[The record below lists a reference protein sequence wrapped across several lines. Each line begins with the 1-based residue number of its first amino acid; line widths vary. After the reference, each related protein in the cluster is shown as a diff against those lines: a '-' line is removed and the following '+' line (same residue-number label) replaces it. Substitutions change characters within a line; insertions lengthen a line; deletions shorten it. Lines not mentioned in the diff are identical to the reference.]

1 MIDGNHRGISK
12 WIYKCGGGEGERG
25 EGRRGVRK
33 RGRGEGGRGSCKEEG
48 KEVSE
53 FFFFK
58 ATKWNL
64 AAPKLPKGFVFQ
76 LTVCVAN

>member
-1 MIDGNHRGISK
+1 MDLQVWRGR
-12 WIYKCGGGEGERG
+12 GGERRGEEGGEKEG
-25 EGRRGVRK
+25 EGRGRK
-33 RGRGEGGRGSCKEEG
+33 GSCKEEG

-53 FFFFK
+53 FFFFFK

>member
-1 MIDGNHRGISK
+1 MIDGNYRGISK

-53 FFFFK
+53 FFLYF
-58 ATKWNL
+58 L
-64 AAPKLPKGFVFQ
+64 KLLSGILQHLNFPRD
-76 LTVCVAN
+76 LSSS